1 MPEKRVLLL
10 YISEVSGHH
19 QATLAIEA
27 ALRQLEPNAKIL
39 NINAFRQ
46 TTPISEKIIN
56 QLYLKV
62 IKRTPQIWKYLYDN
76 PSFIKNTRQI
86 KKIIHKFNSPKL
98 KAIVDDFKPDCIV
111 CTQAYP
117 CGMIADCKKSYG
129 LDIPLIGILTDYAP
143 HSFWIYD
150 EVDYYIVPA
159 EEVKERFIQKGVD
172 AKKIIN
178 FGIPIYPK
186 FAKNKNKNYIA
197 YKYGLDINK
206 PIILIMGGG
215 QGIGPIKDIVKYIDA
230 LGQDEQLVVICGINK
245 KLFKRLKR
253 LATKSPKKIV
263 VLEYVQTIDE
273 LMEIASII
281 VTKPGGL
288 TTAEALAKGLP
299 FIIVS
304 PIPGQEAANAAFLV
318 KKGVGIKIENME
330 EFPAAVSGLLSN
342 RQKLTRMS
350 FQARQISKPRAAVD
364 IASLILRLCPNISY
378 TG

>member
-1 MPEKRVLLL
+1 MPHKKILLL

-19 QATLAIEA
+19 QATLAIEH
-27 ALRQLEPNAKIL
+27 ALKQLEPNAEVL

-56 QLYLKV
+56 QVYLKV

-76 PSFIKNTRQI
+76 PSFIKNTSQI
-86 KKIIHKFNSPKL
+86 KRIIHKFNSPKL
-98 KAIVDDFKPDCIV
+98 KAIVDKFQPDCIV

-117 CGMIADCKKSYG
+117 CGMIADCKKTYG
-129 LDIPLIGILTDYAP
+129 LKTPLIGVLTDYAP

-150 EVDYYIVPA
+150 EIDYYIVPA
-159 EEVKERFIQKGVD
+159 EEVKERFVQKGVD

-178 FGIPIYPK
+178 FGIPINAK
-186 FAKNKNKNYIA
+186 FTESKNKNHIA

-206 PIILIMGGG
+206 PIVLIMGGG
-215 QGIGPIKDIVKYIDA
+215 QGIGPIKKMVKYIDK
-230 LGQDEQLVVICGINK
+230 LGQDEQVIVICGINK
-245 KLFKRLKR
+245 RLVKRLRR
-253 LATKSPKKIV
+253 LAIKSPKKII
-263 VLEYVQTIDE
+263 VLEYVHNIDE

-299 FIIVS
+299 FIIVH

-318 KKGVGIKIENME
+318 KKGVGVKIEDIKD
-330 EFPAAVSGLLSN
+330 FPAAVNELLAN
-342 RQKLTRMS
+342 REKLTQMS
-350 FQARQISKPRAAVD
+350 FQARQISKPKAAID
-364 IASLILRLCPNISY
+364 IASLILRLCSSISY

>member
-1 MPEKRVLLL
+1 MPARKILLL

-19 QATLAIEA
+19 QATLAIEN
-27 ALRQLEPNAKIL
+27 ALKQLEPDAEIR

-62 IKRTPQIWKYLYDN
+62 IKRTPQIWQYLYDN
-76 PSFIKNTRQI
+76 PSVIKNTRQI
-86 KKIIHKFNSPKL
+86 KRIIHKFNSPKL
-98 KAIVDDFKPDCIV
+98 KAVIDDFQPDCIV

-117 CGMIADCKKSYG
+117 CGIIADCKKTYG
-129 LDIPLIGILTDYAP
+129 LGIPLIGILTDYAP

-159 EEVKERFIQKGVD
+159 EEVKERFVQKGVD

-178 FGIPIYPK
+178 FGIPINPK
-186 FAKNKNKNYIA
+186 FSESKNKNYIA

-215 QGIGPIKDIVKYIDA
+215 QGLGPIKKIVKYIDC
-230 LGQDEQLVVICGINK
+230 LGQDEQVIVICGINK
-245 KLFKRLKR
+245 KLVKRLRR
-253 LATKSPKKIV
+253 LAMKSPKKIV
-263 VLEYVQTIDE
+263 VLEYVHNIDE

-299 FIIVS
+299 FIIVN
-304 PIPGQEAANAAFLV
+304 PIPGQEAANTAFLV
-318 KKGVGIKIENME
+318 KKGVGIKIEDIN
-330 EFPAAVSGLLSN
+330 EFPAAVNGLLAD
-342 RQKLTRMS
+342 REKLTRMS
-350 FQARQISKPRAAVD
+350 FQARQISKPRAAID
-364 IASLILRLCPNISY
+364 IASLILRLCSNTSY